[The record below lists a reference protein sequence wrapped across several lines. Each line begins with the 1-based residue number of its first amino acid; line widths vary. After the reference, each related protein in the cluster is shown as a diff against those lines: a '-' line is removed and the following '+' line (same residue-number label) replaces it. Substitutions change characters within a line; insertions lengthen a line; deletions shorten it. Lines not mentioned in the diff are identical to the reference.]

1 MKQVMVS
8 VVMITYGHEKYIED
22 AINGVLIQECN
33 FPIELIVANDCS
45 PDNTDELIKKT
56 IEHHP
61 KGNLINYVK
70 HTNNVGMMPNF
81 IYALNMAKGKYV
93 ALCEGDDYWTDSQ
106 KLQKQIDFMDANL
119 DFSMC
124 FHPVEI
130 TMARDGDYCS
140 YDIPSNSILLL
151 SDIIKKH
158 YIPTCSLLF
167 RNNYFKKNLPEWLSH
182 SISGDLPLEILL
194 ASHGKTK
201 YLDEKMACYR
211 RNEGGI
217 TQSAAQIAKMRS
229 GYIYMYSK
237 LASEI
242 AFPHSLYLYYLVLR
256 LKLGYLKKY
265 LKKIII
271 FFD

>member
-1 MKQVMVS
+1 MKNKMKIS
-8 VVMITYGHEKYIED
+8 ACIITYNHESYIKECLEGAISQKLNYNYEIVIGEDFSSDDTLKICREYASKYPDIIRLLPTSKNLGMIGNWERTISECKGEFI
-22 AINGVLIQECN
+22 AI
-33 FPIELIVANDCS
+33 
-45 PDNTDELIKKT
+45 
-56 IEHHP
+56 
-61 KGNLINYVK
+61 
-70 HTNNVGMMPNF
+70 
-81 IYALNMAKGKYV
+81 
-93 ALCEGDDYWTDSQ
+93 CEGDDYWTDSQ
-106 KLQKQIDFMDANL
+106 KLQKQIEFMDANL

-130 TMARDGDYCS
+130 TMARDGDYYS
-140 YDIPSNSILLL
+140 YDIPSNSVLLL

-167 RNNYFKKNLPEWLSH
+167 RNGYFPNGLPIWFSK

-217 TQSAAQIAKMRS
+217 TQSATQIAKMRS

-256 LKLGYLKKY
+256 LKFGYLKKY

-271 FFD
+271 IF